1 MGLLA
6 VLNEVRG
13 TKLSAKLRNA
23 MAMYDL
29 MKTNPALLSTDW
41 TNADDS
47 RNYLPLFRQVS
58 QEPRPRHARASRRR
72 RAEAIRAPTPA
83 TPARGT
89 TGVCTPLPR
98 SSYRAETRPAGR
110 GFRAQDGLLAICAAF
125 PSSGTKNR
133 APRSSSKPSRTN
145 AFQRM
150 ANLRAEK
157 FHSMTQTPEVKQRP
171 RRTRSQH
178 SSSLA
183 WWASSQARNSC
194 RLDAMFTLAGMA
206 VPAPTSTTCISALRR
221 SASRTKL

>member
-13 TKLSAKLRNA
+13 AKLSAKLRNA

-47 RNYLPLFRQVS
+47 RNYLPFFRQVS

-72 RAEAIRAPTPA
+72 RAEAIWRRLRRRPQ
-83 TPARGT
+83 RNDGRLY
-89 TGVCTPLPR
+89 PLPR
-98 SSYRAETRPAGR
+98 SSCRAETRPAGR
-110 GFRAQDGLLAICAAF
+110 GFRARDGLLAICAAF

-157 FHSMTQTPEVKQRP
+157 LHSMTQTPEGKQRP
-171 RRTRSQH
+171 
-178 SSSLA
+178 LA
-183 WWASSQARNSC
+183 
-194 RLDAMFTLAGMA
+194 LE
-206 VPAPTSTTCISALRR
+206 P
-221 SASRTKL
+221 

>member
-29 MKTNPALLSTDW
+29 MKTNPALLSADW
-41 TNADDS
+41 TNVDDS
-47 RNYLPLFRQVS
+47 RNYLTFFSAGESRTPPPSRSGIASS
-58 QEPRPRHARASRRR
+58 QGRGDKGADSGDARERNDGRLY
-72 RAEAIRAPTPA
+72 
-83 TPARGT
+83 
-89 TGVCTPLPR
+89 PLPR
-98 SSYRAETRPAGR
+98 SSCRAETRPAGR
-110 GFRAQDGLLAICAAF
+110 GFRARDGLLAICAAF

-157 FHSMTQTPEVKQRP
+157 LHSMAQTPEGKQRP
-171 RRTRSQH
+171 
-178 SSSLA
+178 LA
-183 WWASSQARNSC
+183 
-194 RLDAMFTLAGMA
+194 LE
-206 VPAPTSTTCISALRR
+206 P
-221 SASRTKL
+221 

>member
-13 TKLSAKLRNA
+13 AKLSAKLRNA

-47 RNYLPLFRQVS
+47 RNYLPFFRQVS

-89 TGVCTPLPR
+89 TGVCTPLPQ
-98 SSYRAETRPAGR
+98 SSYRAETCPAGR
-110 GFRAQDGLLAICAAF
+110 GFRARDGLLAICAAF
-125 PSSGTKNR
+125 PSSGTK
-133 APRSSSKPSRTN
+133 KP
-145 AFQRM
+145 
-150 ANLRAEK
+150 RAEK
-157 FHSMTQTPEVKQRP
+157 LFE
-171 RRTRSQH
+171 
-178 SSSLA
+178 
-183 WWASSQARNSC
+183 
-194 RLDAMFTLAGMA
+194 TLAHKRL
-206 VPAPTSTTCISALRR
+206 PADGKSARR
-221 SASRTKL
+221 EAPLHDANAGGQTAPAGLGTLARLVLPVGRGASRGRETP

>member
-29 MKTNPALLSTDW
+29 MKTNPALLSADW

-47 RNYLPLFRQVS
+47 RNYLPFFRQVS

-89 TGVCTPLPR
+89 TGVCTP
-98 SSYRAETRPAGR
+98 YR
-110 GFRAQDGLLAICAAF
+110 GLLAAQKRVPLEEVSARRTVF
-125 PSSGTKNR
+125 SPFAQLSLPAEQKTARREALRSPRAQTPSSGWQIC
-133 APRSSSKPSRTN
+133 APRSSTPWRKRRRANSARWPWNPSPAGPPRGARSVPRSGN
-145 AFQRM
+145 P
-150 ANLRAEK
+150 LRWPSIQPK
-157 FHSMTQTPEVKQRP
+157 HRD
-171 RRTRSQH
+171 QH
-178 SSSLA
+178 SISLCSA
-183 WWASSQARNSC
+183 QRSC
-194 RLDAMFTLAGMA
+194 
-206 VPAPTSTTCISALRR
+206 
-221 SASRTKL
+221 

>member
-23 MAMYDL
+23 MAMYDP

-47 RNYLPLFRQVS
+47 RNYLPFFRQVS

-89 TGVCTPLPR
+89 TGVCTPLPQ

-150 ANLRAEK
+150 ANPRAEK
-157 FHSMTQTPEVKQRP
+157 LHSMTQTPEGKQRP
-171 RRTRSQH
+171 R
-178 SSSLA
+178 
-183 WWASSQARNSC
+183 
-194 RLDAMFTLAGMA
+194 
-206 VPAPTSTTCISALRR
+206 ALEP
-221 SASRTKL
+221 

>member
-13 TKLSAKLRNA
+13 AKLSAKLRNA

-47 RNYLPLFRQVS
+47 RKYLPFFRRVS
-58 QEPRPRHARASRRR
+58 QEPRPRHARTPRRR
-72 RAEAIRAPTPA
+72 RTEAIRTPA
-83 TPARGT
+83 PAMPTRGAT
-89 TGVCTPLPR
+89 SVCTPLPR
-98 SSYRAETRPAGR
+98 SSCRAETRPAGR
-110 GFRAQDGLLAICAAF
+110 GFRARDGLLAICAAF

-157 FHSMTQTPEVKQRP
+157 LHSMTQTPEGKQRP
-171 RRTRSQH
+171 R
-178 SSSLA
+178 
-183 WWASSQARNSC
+183 
-194 RLDAMFTLAGMA
+194 
-206 VPAPTSTTCISALRR
+206 ALEP
-221 SASRTKL
+221 

>member
-13 TKLSAKLRNA
+13 AKLSAKLRNA

-41 TNADDS
+41 ANADDS
-47 RNYLPLFRQVS
+47 RNYLPFFRQVS

-89 TGVCTPLPR
+89 TGVCTP
-98 SSYRAETRPAGR
+98 YR
-110 GFRAQDGLLAICAAF
+110 GLLAAQKRVPLEEVSAR
-125 PSSGTKNR
+125 GTVFSPFAQLSLPAEQKTAR
-133 APRSSSKPSRTN
+133 REALRSPSRTN

-150 ANLRAEK
+150 ANPRAEK
-157 FHSMTQTPEVKQRP
+157 LHSMTQTPEGKQRP
-171 RRTRSQH
+171 R
-178 SSSLA
+178 
-183 WWASSQARNSC
+183 
-194 RLDAMFTLAGMA
+194 
-206 VPAPTSTTCISALRR
+206 ALEP
-221 SASRTKL
+221 

>member
-29 MKTNPALLSTDW
+29 MKTNPALLSTNW

-47 RNYLPLFRQVS
+47 RNYLPFFRQVS

-89 TGVCTPLPR
+89 TGVCTP
-98 SSYRAETRPAGR
+98 YR
-110 GFRAQDGLLAICAAF
+110 GLLAAQKRVPLEEVSARGTVF
-125 PSSGTKNR
+125 SPFAQLSLPAEQKTARREALRSPRAQTPSSGWQIC
-133 APRSSSKPSRTN
+133 APRNS
-145 AFQRM
+145 
-150 ANLRAEK
+150 
-157 FHSMTQTPEVKQRP
+157 TP
-171 RRTRSQH
+171 
-178 SSSLA
+178 
-183 WWASSQARNSC
+183 
-194 RLDAMFTLAGMA
+194 
-206 VPAPTSTTCISALRR
+206 
-221 SASRTKL
+221 